1 MYIAPRNY
9 FNNSKIT
16 ANLHQSLK
24 TVGNKTADLVN
35 NKSFH
40 NGLSK
45 ESFFTTEK
53 LPASASQK
61 VGQPISARLLREIEV
76 YVEQHPEEQ
85 FKRVMS
91 GNILF
96 EGIRY
101 DIDIQGRLLKKV
113 PFKPV
118 VYA

>member
-1 MYIAPRNY
+1 M
-9 FNNSKIT
+9 
-16 ANLHQSLK
+16 
-24 TVGNKTADLVN
+24 
-35 NKSFH
+35 
-40 NGLSK
+40 
-45 ESFFTTEK
+45 
-53 LPASASQK
+53 PASASQK

-101 DIDIQGRLLKKV
+101 DIDIQGRLLKESSI
-113 PFKPV
+113 
-118 VYA
+118 

>member
-16 ANLHQSLK
+16 ENLHQSLK
-24 TVGNKTADLVN
+24 AVGNKTADLVN
-35 NKSFH
+35 NKSFPK
-40 NGLSK
+40 GLSK
-45 ESFFTTEK
+45 NSFITAEK
-53 LPASASQK
+53 LSASVSQK
-61 VGQPISARLLREIEV
+61 ISQPISARLLREIEV

-113 PFKPV
+113 LSKPV

>member
-1 MYIAPRNY
+1 M
-9 FNNSKIT
+9 
-16 ANLHQSLK
+16 
-24 TVGNKTADLVN
+24 
-35 NKSFH
+35 
-40 NGLSK
+40 
-45 ESFFTTEK
+45 
-53 LPASASQK
+53 PASASQK

-85 FKRVMS
+85 FKR
-91 GNILF
+91 GYEWEYPF

>member
-1 MYIAPRNY
+1 MQQ
-9 FNNSKIT
+9 NNHLS
-16 ANLHQSLK
+16 S
-24 TVGNKTADLVN
+24 
-35 NKSFH
+35 H

-91 GNILF
+91 GNI
-96 EGIRY
+96 
-101 DIDIQGRLLKKV
+101 
-113 PFKPV
+113 
-118 VYA
+118 